1 MEEWKRGYKPF
12 MHIYAIPPIDLW
24 ENALVP
30 SMDEELR
37 VMAYMPEEPR
47 DGWVYKLYVP
57 CPDTFQLEPIYLC
70 KAENNGTVYIFSD
83 IPVTLKTDYFEEL

>member
-1 MEEWKRGYKPF
+1 
-12 MHIYAIPPIDLW
+12 
-24 ENALVP
+24 
-30 SMDEELR
+30 
-37 VMAYMPEEPR
+37 MPEEPR
-47 DGWVYKLYVP
+47 DGSVYKLYVP

>member
-30 SMDEELR
+30 S
-37 VMAYMPEEPR
+37 
-47 DGWVYKLYVP
+47 LYAGRAKRWFGV
-57 CPDTFQLEPIYLC
+57 
-70 KAENNGTVYIFSD
+70 
-83 IPVTLKTDYFEEL
+83 